1 MEKSMIE
8 WNKIMNMYQ
17 KSVEFSKT
25 EITRQ
30 RQLEIEDFDNEM
42 RPKYNQK
49 YIKSLEDNFQK
60 WLDDDIERE
69 KYYIIKQ

>member
-1 MEKSMIE
+1 MSVKFMEKSMIE

-42 RPKYNQK
+42 RPKYNQSITK
-49 YIKSLEDNFQK
+49 NISKVSKIIFKSGLMMT
-60 WLDDDIERE
+60 
-69 KYYIIKQ
+69 

>member
-42 RPKYNQK
+42 RPKYNQSITK
-49 YIKSLEDNFQK
+49 NISKVSKIIFKSGLMMT
-60 WLDDDIERE
+60 
-69 KYYIIKQ
+69 